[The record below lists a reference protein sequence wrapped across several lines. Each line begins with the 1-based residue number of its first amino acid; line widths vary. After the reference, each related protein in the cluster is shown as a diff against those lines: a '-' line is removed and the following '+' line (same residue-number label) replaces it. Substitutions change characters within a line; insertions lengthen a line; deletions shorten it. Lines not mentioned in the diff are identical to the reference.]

1 MPDAAPTH
9 ALKIHTSPHFPTP
22 FHTHRSYTELYDLDG
37 CCSFVADFLAF
48 ERLEDPLHPPEHLP
62 SPMSSLGW
70 QAGDCF
76 DLAVV
81 LASLLIG
88 VGYNAFVVVGYAP
101 EPVTA
106 NDQTRTVCPVLEKEA
121 RVAAAAAAGAAAGGP
136 PSSAK
141 GGVRGAGAAALSAG
155 GAATGADGGGG
166 KGRGKD
172 GKDDGKVRC
181 VGGIG
186 RAEWGCGGVYY
197 NSSSEPA

>member
-121 RVAAAAAAGAAAGGP
+121 RVAAAAAAGAAAGG
-136 PSSAK
+136 
-141 GGVRGAGAAALSAG
+141 AAFERQG
-155 GAATGADGGGG
+155 RG
-166 KGRGKD
+166 KGRG
-172 GKDDGKVRC
+172 GGGA
-181 VGGIG
+181 VGGWSSDGGG
-186 RAEWGCGGVYY
+186 RRGRQGPRQGRQG
-197 NSSSEPA
+197 